1 MCRAKE
7 RKIVRIIVKFENAR
21 HDDPLTCFQEENAS
35 VAERNSMKRIPGRS
49 SRDFLATRKERSK
62 GKRGKKKRREKEG
75 ERESER
81 EIKLEKS
88 KGKRDSRHYWKRAER
103 QREEKGRGEGRG
115 KEREKRARSCESG
128 TGATT
133 KSQCWVTCIQ
143 EVNSFV
149 AVS

>member
-1 MCRAKE
+1 
-7 RKIVRIIVKFENAR
+7 
-21 HDDPLTCFQEENAS
+21 
-35 VAERNSMKRIPGRS
+35 MKRIPGRS

-62 GKRGKKKRREKEG
+62 GKKGGKKRKGEEREREEGNKTSKKQREKRFEALL
-75 ERESER
+75 ETSRE
-81 EIKLEKS
+81 
-88 KGKRDSRHYWKRAER
+88 A
-103 QREEKGRGEGRG
+103 GRG

-133 KSQCWVTCIQ
+133 KSQRWVTCIQ

>member
-1 MCRAKE
+1 MIKPCRAKK
-7 RKIVRIIVKFENAR
+7 RKIIRIIVKFENAQ

-35 VAERNSMKRIPGRS
+35 VAKRNSMKRIPGRS

-62 GKRGKKKRREKEG
+62 EKKKKRKSGKR
-75 ERESER
+75 ERER
-81 EIKLEKS
+81 KRGIKLQKS
-88 KGKRDSRHYWKRAER
+88 KEIRGITGNEAER
-103 QREEKGRGEGRG
+103 QREGKRRGGGRG